1 MNTAQEREQLERVLY
16 ELVTSQVTE
25 RLNRIRELKK
35 DSQNLYS
42 LVLEEVARIS
52 ASLERRQNR
61 GRRKDLVTM
70 FSSIVGVKTL
80 LEVCYP
86 HLNA

>member
-1 MNTAQEREQLERVLY
+1 MDTVQEREQLERVLY
-16 ELVTSQVTE
+16 ELVTSQFTE

-35 DSQNLYS
+35 DSQNLYR
-42 LVLEEVARIS
+42 LVLEEVTRIS
-52 ASLERRQNR
+52 ASLEKRQNR
-61 GRRKDLVTM
+61 GRRKDLVTN
-70 FSSIVGVKTL
+70 FGSIVGVKTL